1 MSKTKAKSSSV
12 VKPVARAS
20 SPPAATPSEAQRL
33 AATILEVLGGMRSPP
48 EAAQTLSI
56 SLPRYYQL
64 EARALEG
71 LLAALAPR
79 PLGKQPSLENRVK
92 QLEKQLETAH
102 RAMRA
107 SGSPGAGHPAG
118 AGALR
123 RSAPEGCDCSR
134 RPPGTEEASA
144 RRSRS
149 QSRPYAACAG
159 VGYAAR
165 RRWLAIR
172 PRQQYNRWRR
182 WPARRCDHDR
192 PVVD

>member
-102 RAMRA
+102 RQCARQEALVRVTQRA
-107 SGSPGAGHPAG
+107 LGLPVAPPSKAATAQGGRPGRKKRQPVVR
-118 AGALR
+118 ALKAAR
-123 RSAPEGCDCSR
+123 TLHAQASAVVAPEVAGDSDAATVQ
-134 RPPGTEEASA
+134 PVASLTGA
-144 RRSRS
+144 VVRS
-149 QSRPYAACAG
+149 
-159 VGYAAR
+159 
-165 RRWLAIR
+165 
-172 PRQQYNRWRR
+172 
-182 WPARRCDHDR
+182 
-192 PVVD
+192 